1 MPSDAPA
8 PTASDLRAKA
18 ARIRSHAWRF
28 ADDVAGSRLRELAE
42 ELEAKAD
49 AMDSTDT
56 PPQQSDAVNKPGP
69 NRNP

>member
-1 MPSDAPA
+1 MPSGDIP

-42 ELEAKAD
+42 ELEAQAD
-49 AMDSTDT
+49 AIDSANT
-56 PPQQSDAVNKPGP
+56 PPRQSDAVNAPEC
-69 NRNP
+69 NRNS